1 MTMSQTGMAA
11 AEVRPPPPPDGPAV
25 ATRWKLLAGAAGIA
39 RATALQLGR
48 GPHAHSTGG
57 QSGHRAW

>member
-1 MTMSQTGMAA
+1 MTMSQTGMAT

-39 RATALQLGR
+39 GATALQLGR
-48 GPHAHSTGG
+48 RPHAHSTGG